1 LVIKIGDLWIHWY
14 HFPDISVAMKA
25 GSMTHFETDRALFVF
40 HGMIMTRN
48 AWTCIAPDWR
58 VSWYSYQ
65 WTWPQTG
72 RNHGLPSSNEAWQ
85 RKIHHLVR
93 WFSEQNFHLSWFI
106 FYFYWSLHGVP
117 NFMMRFVQVLRS
129 SEPTLTEDGTFQGSM
144 AFMLERHST
153 EVIVAVDVTTL
164 KLAAG
169 KNYRF
174 IHWSLYS
181 IHWSLYSSRFTWYL
195 Q

>member
-1 LVIKIGDLWIHWY
+1 LV
-14 HFPDISVAMKA
+14 
-25 GSMTHFETDRALFVF
+25 
-40 HGMIMTRN
+40 
-48 AWTCIAPDWR
+48 
-58 VSWYSYQ
+58 
-65 WTWPQTG
+65 
-72 RNHGLPSSNEAWQ
+72 
-85 RKIHHLVR
+85 
-93 WFSEQNFHLSWFI
+93 
-106 FYFYWSLHGVP
+106 
-117 NFMMRFVQVLRS
+117 
-129 SEPTLTEDGTFQGSM
+129 
-144 AFMLERHST
+144 RHST